1 MAALAAAMMVVT
13 VVVVV
18 MMMMMM
24 ACELKAAAL
33 LPSNGMCVLLGC
45 SLQLQAYVTHVCA
58 IKQTFV

>member
-1 MAALAAAMMVVT
+1 MMVVT
-13 VVVVV
+13 VVVV

-24 ACELKAAAL
+24 ARELKAAAL

>member
-1 MAALAAAMMVVT
+1 VAALAAAMMVVT

-18 MMMMMM
+18 MMMMM
-24 ACELKAAAL
+24 ARELKAAAL

>member
-1 MAALAAAMMVVT
+1 VAALAAAMMVVT

-18 MMMMMM
+18 MM
-24 ACELKAAAL
+24 ARELKAAAL